1 MKMNLATLQT
11 FIAVAEKKNLSL
23 AAQDIHITQPA
34 ISKQLSVLES
44 HFGTALVERKGR
56 GVSLTPAGEVFYR
69 HAREIVDLMNR
80 AERDIRQMSGEIR
93 GRMIIWAST
102 IPGHY
107 ILPPII
113 GTFKKEYPDVQTV
126 LHIGDSKEAIR
137 KLLEESA
144 HLGAVGMLPNNKRIE
159 GVKFFSDELVV
170 IVPPEH
176 PFANYPEISLDQLAR
191 EPLVW
196 RETGSGTR
204 SVVESHLAR
213 GGLTPDKLN
222 IALELGSTGAVV
234 TAVEA
239 GAGVS
244 VVSRWAV
251 LKEQAL
257 GKIITVKVK
266 DLSMQRDLYLVYP
279 GRKNKSPMV
288 EAFIQF
294 ALKQNPPA

>member
-1 MKMNLATLQT
+1 MNLSTLQT

-23 AAQDIHITQPA
+23 AAQEVHITQPA

-69 HAREIVDLMNR
+69 HAREMLEQMNR
-80 AERDIRQMSGEIR
+80 AEREIRQMSGEIR
-93 GRMIIWAST
+93 GRLIIWAST

-113 GTFKKEYPDVQTV
+113 GRFKKEYPDVQTV

-159 GVKFFSDELVV
+159 GLNFFSDELVV
-170 IVPPEH
+170 IVPPDH
-176 PFANYPEISLDQLAR
+176 HFASLGEITLEQLAQ

-196 RETGSGTR
+196 RELGSGTR
-204 SVVESHLAR
+204 TVVESHLAK
-213 GGLTPDKLN
+213 GGLTQEKLK
-222 IALELGSTGAVV
+222 IALELGSTGAIVN
-234 TAVEA
+234 AVET
-239 GAGVS
+239 GAGIS

-257 GKIITVKVK
+257 GQIVTLKIK
-266 DLSMQRDLYLVYP
+266 DIPMERDLYLVYP
-279 GRKNKSPMV
+279 RRKNKSPMV
-288 EAFIQF
+288 EAFINF
-294 ALKQNPPA
+294 ALKQNPPIN

>member
-1 MKMNLATLQT
+1 MNLASLQT
-11 FIAVAEKKNLSL
+11 FIAVAEKRNLSL
-23 AAQDIHITQPA
+23 AAQEIHITQPA

-93 GRMIIWAST
+93 GRMIVWAST

-113 GTFKKEYPDVQTV
+113 GAFKKEYPDVQTV
-126 LHIGDSKEAIR
+126 LHMGDSKEAIR

-144 HLGAVGMLPNNKRIE
+144 HLAAVGILPNNKRIE

-170 IVPPEH
+170 IVPPDH
-176 PFANYPEISLDQLAR
+176 PFANSLEISLDQLSK
-191 EPLVW
+191 ESLVW

-204 SVVESHLAR
+204 SVVESYLAR

-257 GKIITVKVK
+257 GKIVTVKVK
-266 DLSMQRDLYLVYP
+266 NLPMERDLYLVYP
-279 GRKNKSPMV
+279 RRKNKSPIV

-294 ALKQNPPA
+294 ALKEGTPS

>member
-1 MKMNLATLQT
+1 MNLATLQT
-11 FIAVAEKKNLSL
+11 FIIVAEKKNLSL
-23 AAQDIHITQPA
+23 AAQEIHITQPA
-34 ISKQLSVLES
+34 ISKQLSALES

-56 GVSLTPAGEVFYR
+56 GISLTPAGEVFYR
-69 HAREIVDLMNR
+69 HAREIVDLINR

-93 GRMIIWAST
+93 GRMIVWAST

-113 GTFKKEYPDVQTV
+113 GAFKKEYPDVQLV
-126 LHIGDSKEAIR
+126 LQIGDSKEAIR

-144 HLGAVGMLPNNKRIE
+144 HLAAVGMMPNNKRVE

-176 PFANYPEISLDQLAR
+176 PLAAMPEISLQELAKH
-191 EPLVW
+191 PLVW

-204 SVVESHLAR
+204 SVVESYLAR

-222 IALELGSTGAVV
+222 IALELGSTGAVI

-239 GAGVS
+239 GAGLS

-257 GKIITVKVK
+257 RKIVTIKIK
-266 DLSMQRDLYLVYP
+266 DYPMQRDLYLVYP
-279 GRKNKSPMV
+279 RRKNKSPLV

-294 ALKQNPPA
+294 ALKQIPPA

>member
-1 MKMNLATLQT
+1 MNLSTLQT
-11 FIAVAEKKNLSL
+11 FIVVAEKKNLSL
-23 AAQDIHITQPA
+23 AAQEIHITQPA
-34 ISKQLSVLES
+34 ISKQLSVLEAY
-44 HFGTALVERKGR
+44 FGTSLVERRGR
-56 GVSLTPAGEVFYR
+56 GVILTPAGEVFYR
-69 HAREIVDLMNR
+69 HAREMLDLMNR
-80 AERDIRQMSGEIR
+80 AERDIRQMSGEVK

-113 GTFKKEYPDVQTV
+113 AKFKKEFPDVQTV

-144 HLGAVGMLPNNKRIE
+144 HLGAVGVLPNNKRIE

-176 PFANYPEISLDQLAR
+176 PFAKLPEVPLELLAK

-196 RETGSGTR
+196 REMGSGTR
-204 SVVESHLAR
+204 SVVEDHLAQ
-213 GGLTPDKLN
+213 GGLTSDKLN
-222 IALELGSTGAVV
+222 IALELGSTGAIV

-251 LKEQAL
+251 LKEL
-257 GKIITVKVK
+257 SLNRIVTVKIK
-266 DLSMQRDLYLVYP
+266 DLPMERDLYMIYP
-279 GRKNKSPMV
+279 RRKNKSPMV
-288 EAFIQF
+288 EAFINF
-294 ALKQNPPA
+294 ALKQIPLPT

>member
-1 MKMNLATLQT
+1 MNLASLQT
-11 FIAVAEKKNLSL
+11 FIAVAEKRNLSL
-23 AAQDIHITQPA
+23 AAQEIHITQPA

-93 GRMIIWAST
+93 GRMIVWAST

-113 GTFKKEYPDVQTV
+113 GAFKKEYPDVQTV
-126 LHIGDSKEAIR
+126 LHMGDSKEAIR

-144 HLGAVGMLPNNKRIE
+144 HLAAVGILPNNKRIE

-170 IVPPEH
+170 IVPPDH
-176 PFANYPEISLDQLAR
+176 PFANSLEISLDQLSK
-191 EPLVW
+191 ESLVW

-204 SVVESHLAR
+204 SVVESYLAR

-244 VVSRWAV
+244 VVARWAV
-251 LKEQAL
+251 LKEPAL
-257 GKIITVKVK
+257 GKN
-266 DLSMQRDLYLVYP
+266 RDGKGEEFAHGAGFIP
-279 GRKNKSPMV
+279 G
-288 EAFIQF
+288 
-294 ALKQNPPA
+294 LPPAVKTKAP

>member
-1 MKMNLATLQT
+1 MNLASLQT
-11 FIAVAEKKNLSL
+11 FIAVAEKRNLSL
-23 AAQDIHITQPA
+23 AAQEIHITQPA

-56 GVSLTPAGEVFYR
+56 GVSLTPAGELFYR

-93 GRMIIWAST
+93 GRMIVWAST

-113 GTFKKEYPDVQTV
+113 GAFKKEYPDVQTV

-144 HLGAVGMLPNNKRIE
+144 HLAAVGILPNNKRIE

-170 IVPPEH
+170 IVPPDH
-176 PFANYPEISLDQLAR
+176 PFASSSEISLDQLCK
-191 EPLVW
+191 ESLVW

-257 GKIITVKVK
+257 GKIVTVKVK
-266 DLSMQRDLYLVYP
+266 DLPMERDLYLVYP
-279 GRKNKSPMV
+279 RRKNKSPMV
-288 EAFIQF
+288 EAFIQY
-294 ALKQNPPA
+294 ALKKGTPS

>member
-1 MKMNLATLQT
+1 MNLATLQT
-11 FIAVAEKKNLSL
+11 FIIVAEKKNLSL
-23 AAQDIHITQPA
+23 AAQEIHITQPA
-34 ISKQLSVLES
+34 ISKQLSALES
-44 HFGTALVERKGR
+44 HFGAALVERKGR
-56 GVSLTPAGEVFYR
+56 GISLTPAGEVFYR
-69 HAREIVDLMNR
+69 HAREIVDLINR

-93 GRMIIWAST
+93 GRMIVWAST

-113 GTFKKEYPDVQTV
+113 GAFKKEYPDVQLV
-126 LHIGDSKEAIR
+126 LQIGDSKEAIR

-144 HLGAVGMLPNNKRIE
+144 HLAAVGMMPNNKRVE

-176 PFANYPEISLDQLAR
+176 PLAARPEIYLQELAKY
-191 EPLVW
+191 PLVW

-204 SVVESHLAR
+204 SVVESYLAR

-222 IALELGSTGAVV
+222 IALELGSTGAVI

-239 GAGVS
+239 GAGLS

-257 GKIITVKVK
+257 RKIVTIKIK
-266 DLSMQRDLYLVYP
+266 DYPMQRDLYLVYP
-279 GRKNKSPMV
+279 RRKNKSPLV

-294 ALKQNPPA
+294 ALKQTPPA

>member
-1 MKMNLATLQT
+1 MNLSTLQT

-23 AAQDIHITQPA
+23 AAQEIHITQPA
-34 ISKQLSVLES
+34 ISKQLSVLEAY
-44 HFGTALVERKGR
+44 FGTALVERKGR
-56 GVSLTPAGEVFYR
+56 GVTLTPAGEVFYR
-69 HAREIVDLMNR
+69 HAREMFDLMNR
-80 AERDIRQMSGEIR
+80 AEREIRQMSGEIR
-93 GRMIIWAST
+93 GRLIIWAST

-137 KLLEESA
+137 KLLEESS
-144 HLGAVGMLPNNKRIE
+144 HLGAVGIMPNNKRIE

-176 PFANYPEISLDQLAR
+176 PFAKLEEIPLENLAK
-191 EPLVW
+191 EALVW
-196 RETGSGTR
+196 REMGSGTR
-204 SVVESHLAR
+204 SVVESYLAQ
-213 GGLTPDKLN
+213 GGLTTDKLN
-222 IALELGSTGAVV
+222 IALELGSTGAII

-251 LKEQAL
+251 LKELAL
-257 GKIITVKVK
+257 GKIVTIKIK
-266 DLSMQRDLYLVYP
+266 DLPMKRDLYLVYP
-279 GRKNKSPMV
+279 RRKNRSPMV
-288 EAFIQF
+288 EAFVNF
-294 ALKQNPPA
+294 ALKQSPPV

>member
-1 MKMNLATLQT
+1 MNLASLQT
-11 FIAVAEKKNLSL
+11 FIAVAEKRNLSL
-23 AAQDIHITQPA
+23 AAQEIHITQPA

-80 AERDIRQMSGEIR
+80 AERDIRHMSGEIR
-93 GRMIIWAST
+93 GRMIVWAST

-113 GTFKKEYPDVQTV
+113 GAFKKEYPDVQTV

-144 HLGAVGMLPNNKRIE
+144 HLAAVGILPNNKRIE

-170 IVPPEH
+170 IVPPDH
-176 PFANYPEISLDQLAR
+176 PFANSSEISLDQLCK
-191 EPLVW
+191 ESLVW

-204 SVVESHLAR
+204 SVVESYLAR

-257 GKIITVKVK
+257 GKIVTVKVK
-266 DLSMQRDLYLVYP
+266 DLPMERDLYLVYP
-279 GRKNKSPMV
+279 RRKNKSPMV
-288 EAFIQF
+288 EAFIQY
-294 ALKQNPPA
+294 ALKKGTPS

>member
-1 MKMNLATLQT
+1 MNLATLQT

-23 AAQDIHITQPA
+23 AAQEIHITQPA
-34 ISKQLSVLES
+34 ISKQLSALES

-93 GRMIIWAST
+93 GRMIVWAST

-113 GTFKKEYPDVQTV
+113 GAFKKEYPDVQFV

-144 HLGAVGMLPNNKRIE
+144 HLAAVGMLPNNKRIE

-176 PFANYPEISLDQLAR
+176 PFAGSPEITLHELAR

-204 SVVESHLAR
+204 SVVESHLAQ

-222 IALELGSTGAVV
+222 IALELGSTGAVI

-257 GKIITVKVK
+257 GKIVTIKVK
-266 DLSMQRDLYLVYP
+266 DYPMQRDLYLVYP
-279 GRKNKSPMV
+279 RRKNKSPMV
-288 EAFIQF
+288 ETFIQF